1 MIVGTSKG
9 SIFHYDFRG
18 KSTLPVKT
26 FRGST
31 GSVKSV
37 SCVTYLNQMHV
48 LSISLDCHA
57 RLHNFTT
64 GDLAMQVKSIKFYLV
79 IVV

>member
-18 KSTLPVKT
+18 KSKLPVKT

-31 GSVKSV
+31 GSIKSV
-37 SCVTYLNQMHV
+37 SCITYSNQMHIM
-48 LSISLDCHA
+48 SISLDCHV
-57 RLHNFTT
+57 RIHNFTS
-64 GDLAMQVKSIKFYLV
+64 GDLISQVKYETILRYF
-79 IVV
+79 